1 MKKTKLPLKALS
13 KVAGLFALTG
23 ANLLCWW
30 IAHEPEMPE
39 EVKKM
44 RKF

>member
-1 MKKTKLPLKALS
+1 MRVAKIPWKA
-13 KVAGLFALTG
+13 VCMMAGVFTVLG
-23 ANLLCWW
+23 ANTACWW

-39 EVKKM
+39 EVKKL